1 MTIVRDAMITQTKQ
15 ACTVVCFDPLTGLM
29 LATHRKDDFSS
40 WGMPGGKVDP
50 GESPLEAVIR
60 ELGEE
65 TPYVA
70 LIDNIEY
77 LGVRPCYGEV
87 YYDVHTYLVKD
98 ASLLKLNI
106 SLKGVKQNYGW
117 VHPRLLT
124 KGPFANFNS
133 LLFSEFAEKIFGKLF
148 NHLVWNKQ
156 YKQHIDNMSDEF
168 PEDYEVN

>member
-1 MTIVRDAMITQTKQ
+1 MQFKEAVTIV
-15 ACTVVCFDPLTGLM
+15 CFNRMNGLM
-29 LATHRKDDFSS
+29 LATHRKHSVAE
-40 WGMPGGKVDP
+40 WGLPGGKIDE
-50 GESPLEAVIR
+50 GESPLEAVVR

-106 SLKGVKQNYGW
+106 SLKGVEQNYGW

-133 LLFSEFAEKIFGKLF
+133 LLFSEFAEKIFGKLY

-156 YKQHIDNMSDEF
+156 HKQHIDNMPDEL